1 MFDNLRL
8 THRVHALDWGKG
20 GDGLQENLLVKV
32 VLVRP
37 AYRENVCARTDK
49 DELCQSLTF

>member
-32 VLVRP
+32 VLLRP